1 MFSVIRLGSYG
12 NFFIGKVSQ
21 VLYFPSNA
29 LVKIE
34 HLEEEFLR
42 SFFSSFALLAIGIYD
57 PVSLQISCI
66 RNETRLKKLT
76 ENYGKFIC
84 NIFGWNT
91 VKMWIIRA
99 KIQVGVWI

>member
-1 MFSVIRLGSYG
+1 MFSVIRLGSYV
-12 NFFIGKVSQ
+12 NFFIVKVLQ

-42 SFFSSFALLAIGIYD
+42 SFFSNFAFLLIGNYD

-66 RNETRLKKLT
+66 RNETRLKKLA

-91 VKMWIIRA
+91 VKIWIIRV